1 MLGHGV
7 VFADVRHRLH
17 STVEKGGNDFQIRCL
32 LTVYIAEGA
41 KMVQSVMYGPR
52 IDLQISK

>member
-1 MLGHGV
+1 MYV
-7 VFADVRHRLH
+7 IAYIPRWKR
-17 STVEKGGNDFQIRCL
+17 GNDFQIRSL
-32 LTVYIAEGA
+32 LTVYIAKGA